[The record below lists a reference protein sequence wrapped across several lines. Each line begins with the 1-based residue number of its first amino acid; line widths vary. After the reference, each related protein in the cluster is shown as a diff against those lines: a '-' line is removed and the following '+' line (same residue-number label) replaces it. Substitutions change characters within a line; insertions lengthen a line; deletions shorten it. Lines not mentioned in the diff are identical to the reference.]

1 MNNHLEQLKKS
12 FITNEKKLKYAA
24 QVLKQEFKGIDPI
37 IDKII
42 AHVSTWFNLN
52 SIQETPMIVNLWGM
66 TGVGKTALLQRLFEL
81 IEYSDKYYRIDL
93 GNKENSVSFNSV
105 TTDIKNLSENIPV
118 VFSLDE
124 FQHTRTIDGNA
135 MEIHKDSNRRVWD
148 LIDSG
153 KISYKEYDH
162 HLIHLIQLYENL
174 NLLTHKG
181 VIVKNGIIV
190 SGIKL
195 FKKEFEINDEDTDLR
210 FIQPEFY
217 GNIKSTLY
225 ESAPKLIED
234 IEEELM
240 SMDAQQSLQYLKKA
254 ISKGGRFKSKNF
266 SKALIFVLGNLDE
279 AFSIAGEFNQDL
291 DADYFHEKSLKIS
304 VPQIKESLK
313 KRFRKEQ
320 IARLGNIHIIYPSL
334 SKNTYKNII
343 STKVDEIAKQL
354 KEKTGVKLVVNQH
367 LLDLIYTE
375 GVIPTQGIRPLLT
388 SINYYIK
395 NTFSS
400 AINYALLNN
409 YQFNLI
415 KLNGLNR
422 MIDVAYYQE
431 DALVNTYLLPI
442 ETPISDLKNNIN
454 EDQILITAVHE
465 SGHALVH
472 IFMKNEFPETILCN
486 SSSANSL
493 GFMLSK
499 PQERL
504 VSFQDIKDKI
514 ATCFGGM
521 LAEEIIFGKNNITLG
536 NHLDIQMASKHI
548 TKLLKHNAF
557 LNDYPIQFDF
567 GNPFAIDNAE
577 KIEKIAIEM
586 AVEMKQKARKIL
598 EREKK
603 LLLVLSEILIEQKQL
618 KSNDI
623 KAIYE
628 RFAIEKKPLT
638 QFSYLNAFNQEI
650 QNLNNQFSNTDK
662 NFIISY
668 KNGRNNRFINLMKN
682 ASKKISKELEKYN

>member
-1 MNNHLEQLKKS
+1 
-12 FITNEKKLKYAA
+12 
-24 QVLKQEFKGIDPI
+24 
-37 IDKII
+37 
-42 AHVSTWFNLN
+42 
-52 SIQETPMIVNLWGM
+52 
-66 TGVGKTALLQRLFEL
+66 
-81 IEYSDKYYRIDL
+81 
-93 GNKENSVSFNSV
+93 
-105 TTDIKNLSENIPV
+105 
-118 VFSLDE
+118 
-124 FQHTRTIDGNA
+124 
-135 MEIHKDSNRRVWD
+135 
-148 LIDSG
+148 
-153 KISYKEYDH
+153 
-162 HLIHLIQLYENL
+162 
-174 NLLTHKG
+174 
-181 VIVKNGIIV
+181 
-190 SGIKL
+190 
-195 FKKEFEINDEDTDLR
+195 
-210 FIQPEFY
+210 
-217 GNIKSTLY
+217 
-225 ESAPKLIED
+225 
-234 IEEELM
+234 
-240 SMDAQQSLQYLKKA
+240 
-254 ISKGGRFKSKNF
+254 
-266 SKALIFVLGNLDE
+266 LGNLDE

-343 STKVDEIAKQL
+343 ITKVDEIAKQL
-354 KEKTGVKLVVNQH
+354 KEKTGIKLVVNQH

-409 YQFNLI
+409 YQFNCI

-586 AVEMKQKARKIL
+586 AVELKQKARKIL

-623 KAIYE
+623 RAIYE
-628 RFAIEKKPLT
+628 RFAIQKKPLT
-638 QFSYLNAFNQEI
+638 QFSYENAFNHQI
-650 QNLNNQFSNTDK
+650 QNLNDQFSNTDK

-682 ASKKISKELEKYN
+682 ASKRISKELEKYN